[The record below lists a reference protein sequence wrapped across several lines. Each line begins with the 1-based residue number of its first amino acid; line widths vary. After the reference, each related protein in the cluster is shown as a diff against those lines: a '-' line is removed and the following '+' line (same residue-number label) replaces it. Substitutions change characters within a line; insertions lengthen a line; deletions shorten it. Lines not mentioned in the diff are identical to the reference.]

1 MANIAYFEIPAD
13 NVDRAK
19 HFYKALLGWK
29 IAPTQTPMDPEAMKT
44 MEYQDISTGDAK
56 EGTMNMG
63 GMYKR
68 QMGEGIMNY
77 AVVDDLDKVLAKV
90 EKLGGK
96 IIRAEDG
103 DQGSRPHRDNRGLR
117 RKRHRPLET
126 GNEVSPGAGKN
137 TRPCT
142 FFFIFSPSGTRCFRS
157 AARIQPAR
165 TGSIKM
171 PLLHSF
177 PSSIPRQF

>member
-77 AVVDDLDKVLAKV
+77 AVVDDLDKVLSKV

-96 IIRAEDG
+96 IIRPKMEIKG
-103 DQGSRPHRDNRGLR
+103 VGLIAIIADS
-117 RKRHRPLET
+117 E
-126 GNEVSPGAGKN
+126 GNGIGLWK
-137 TRPCT
+137 
-142 FFFIFSPSGTRCFRS
+142 
-157 AARIQPAR
+157 PAM
-165 TGSIKM
+165 K
-171 PLLHSF
+171 
-177 PSSIPRQF
+177 